1 MHSQSISGRIKRMA
15 KHKSI
20 GRPEISAHYFRHFMA
35 SNALHNVSE
44 RVFLTLRSLLTIL
57 NFLGRKFGGHF
68 QDVGTQVND
77 VCKNLFLCMVP

>member
-1 MHSQSISGRIKRMA
+1 MA
-15 KHKSI
+15 KHESI

-44 RVFLTLRSLLTIL
+44 RVSFNAALLLTVL

-68 QDVGTQVND
+68 QDVGTQVS
-77 VCKNLFLCMVP
+77 